1 MRIYLFLPVLAFAAL
16 LNFSAG
22 GAQAGRFFGSSNN
35 GADSSYQYPDR
46 SQNCFGF
53 GPGSNCQARHSHSRH
68 RWFHRD
74 QGVANTGMPAN
85 AMPGYGM
92 PPAYGMPLEQMQ
104 APIVQS
110 PMLTPPVH
118 MTSMAPAAVPV
129 LPAVQSPSCSRC
141 GQTAQVQ
148 APQAQAAQAQAAQV
162 QATPAVQSRIVP
174 VPAPMP
180 TGPTTAEPPTAE
192 PTGNQPF

>member
-1 MRIYLFLPVLAFAAL
+1 MRIYLSLPVLAFAAL
-16 LNFSAG
+16 LSFSAG

-35 GADSSYQYPDR
+35 GADYTYQYPDR

-68 RWFHRD
+68 RWFHRE
-74 QGVANTGMPAN
+74 QGVANNGMPAN
-85 AMPGYGM
+85 TLPGYGM

-104 APIVQS
+104 TPIVQS

-118 MTSMAPAAVPV
+118 MTSMAPAGVPV
-129 LPAVQSPSCSRC
+129 VPAVQSPSCSRC
-141 GQTAQVQ
+141 GQAAQV
-148 APQAQAAQAQAAQV
+148 QAAQV
-162 QATPAVQSRIVP
+162 QAAQVQAAPAVQSRIVP

-192 PTGNQPF
+192 PTGNPPF

>member
-1 MRIYLFLPVLAFAAL
+1 MRIYLPLPVLAFAAL
-16 LNFSAG
+16 VSLSAG

-35 GADSSYQYPDR
+35 GADYTYQNPYP

-53 GPGSNCQARHSHSRH
+53 GPGSSCQGRQSHTRH

-74 QGVANTGMPAN
+74 QGVANNAMPAN
-85 AMPGYGM
+85 ALPGYGM

-104 APIVQS
+104 TPIVQS

-129 LPAVQSPSCSRC
+129 VPAVQSPPCSKC

-148 APQAQAAQAQAAQV
+148 AA
-162 QATPAVQSRIVP
+162 PAVQSRIVP

-192 PTGNQPF
+192 PTGNPPF